1 MADELGDG
9 GLFEVALGQC
19 ADAHFGRPKPPGGQ
33 TFRVFDPDQ
42 GLLLPPS
49 LDDWLPAEHLARF
62 IAELVDEHV
71 DLVRIRAAYTEGRGA
86 PPDDPRP
93 MVRILLYG
101 YITGV
106 RSSRVIERKCV
117 DDVAFRWL
125 AAGSAPDYRAIA
137 RFRKRHLSALGHLFV
152 QALALCQTAGMVRLG
167 RVALDGTR
175 VQENAAKRKA
185 MSYARI
191 SEKERVLAEEVSALL
206 ADAERIDTAEDATLG
221 KRSRGD
227 ESPEQLWRR
236 ETRLAKIREAKAAL
250 EAEAGQQV
258 RQRAAPKPKAQRA
271 LVGAFLLA
279 LTFAGGYAVAVH
291 KTVTLSVDGS
301 PMTVST
307 MKSRVIDVVRDNGF
321 AVGDRDDLYP
331 AANQPLHQSDT
342 IVLRR
347 GRPLQVSMDGQQSK
361 PVWTTALTVDEALKQ
376 LSMSDAAPAAASRAS
391 RLPLAGMALPVV
403 SAKNVHINDG
413 GVAIDRRLAALN
425 VGLLLAAADAPL
437 EQGDKVV
444 PPAST
449 PVTAGMQIAV
459 TRIRT
464 QKVTARMDLPPS
476 TRRIADPAMNMSR
489 HVVEDPG
496 TPGTQDVT
504 FAVSIVNGVE
514 TGRRLVAHEI
524 VTPARPSVLRIGAKP
539 GTEVPPVSNGAT
551 WDALAAC
558 EAGGNWAINTG
569 NGFYGGVQFDQN
581 TWERHGGLRYA
592 PRADLATREEQ
603 LAIAEVTR
611 ARQGWG
617 AWPVCSVRVR
627 AN

>member
-1 MADELGDG
+1 
-9 GLFEVALGQC
+9 VV
-19 ADAHFGRPKPPGGQ
+19 DA
-33 TFRVFDPDQ
+33 DQ

-49 LDDWLPAEHLARF
+49 LDDWLTAERLARL
-62 IAELVDEHV
+62 IAELVDEHL
-71 DLVRIRAAYTEGRGA
+71 DLRPIRAAYTAGRAA
-86 PPDDPRP
+86 PPCDPRL

-101 YITGV
+101 YTTGV
-106 RSSRVIERKCV
+106 RSSRAIERKCV
-117 DDVAFRWL
+117 DDLPFRWL
-125 AAGSAPDYRAIA
+125 AAGAAPDYRAIA

-152 QALALCQTAGMVRLG
+152 EALALCRAAGMVRLG

-175 VQENAAKRKA
+175 VRDSASTRKV
-185 MSYARI
+185 MSYVRMC
-191 SEKERVLAEEVSALL
+191 ETERFLAEEVWALL
-206 ADAERIDTAEDATLG
+206 ADAESID
-221 KRSRGD
+221 
-227 ESPEQLWRR
+227 
-236 ETRLAKIREAKAAL
+236 
-250 EAEAGQQV
+250 EAEAGQQI
-258 RQRAAPKPKAQRA
+258 RQRAAVKPKAQRA
-271 LVGAFLLA
+271 MVGALLLA
-279 LTFAGGYAVAVH
+279 LTFAGGYSVAMH

-307 MKSRVIDVVRDNGF
+307 MRARVIDVVRDNGF
-321 AVGDRDDLYP
+321 AVGDHDDLYP
-331 AANQPLHQSDT
+331 AASHPLRQSDT

-347 GRPLQVSMDGQQSK
+347 GRPLQVSVDGQQSRQ
-361 PVWTTALTVDEALKQ
+361 VWTTALTVGDALKQ

-391 RLPLAGMALPVV
+391 RVPLSGMALPVV
-403 SAKNVHINDG
+403 SAKRVHINDG
-413 GVAIDRRLAALN
+413 GVASDRRLAALN

-437 EQGDKVV
+437 EQDDKVV

-449 PVTAGMQIAV
+449 PVTEGMQIAV

-464 QKVTARMDLPPS
+464 QKITARMPLPPS

-496 TPGTQDVT
+496 SPGTQTVT

-514 TGRRLVAHEI
+514 TGRRLVAHD
-524 VTPARPSVLRIGAKP
+524 VLTPARPSVLRIGAKP
-539 GTEVPPVSNGAT
+539 GTAVPPVSNGAT

-627 AN
+627 AK